1 MLICV
6 KALRAQEMLGIVNSS
21 YAGITGTMI
30 NPAVTVTSPYYL
42 DINILAVDVFVEN
55 NYVYLAKEEYLFS
68 RFFSKNPEFPTHGT
82 DNNMIAYDYYNKK
95 DKKAYANV
103 RVLGPSFA
111 LTFGK
116 HSFGLVTG
124 ARAVMSAKNI
134 PYELAKFGFE
144 QFEYIPQ
151 FDINYIDNRNIYN
164 AQLAWAEI
172 GFNYSYVFKQQGLDY
187 WAAGLTVKNLQG
199 YGGAYVNTETADY
212 VMLEHDTLIVH
223 SLTGEAGYSLP
234 IDYVTNELDRS
245 PLFRGKGIGFDL
257 GIIYEKKK
265 RSSQNT
271 YFNKLCA
278 QNYVPYHY
286 KIGVSLLDIGRVRF
300 KENAEVLVFDDVST
314 YWPGISRVEYSNM
327 HNLTEL
333 LSNQFYGNPT
343 EIIQG
348 NEIKIALPTAISIQA
363 DVNYRNNWFVNGT
376 LVYPIQ
382 LSKTGLIR
390 PVLFAIT
397 PRYQTNFFEASLPLS
412 LYDWTK
418 PRIGLSARFGGFYIG
433 TEKLSAYFHYTDFTG
448 IDFYM
453 GIKVSLFKGNCHDKP
468 SDNCG
473 YDEYKKFVKTKSEKK
488 PKNKKLPKA

>member
-1 MLICV
+1 
-6 KALRAQEMLGIVNSS
+6 
-21 YAGITGTMI
+21 
-30 NPAVTVTSPYYL
+30 
-42 DINILAVDVFVEN
+42 
-55 NYVYLAKEEYLFS
+55 
-68 RFFSKNPEFPTHGT
+68 
-82 DNNMIAYDYYNKK
+82 
-95 DKKAYANV
+95 
-103 RVLGPSFA
+103 
-111 LTFGK
+111 
-116 HSFGLVTG
+116 
-124 ARAVMSAKNI
+124 MSAKNI
-134 PYELAKFGFE
+134 PYDLAKFSFE

-172 GFNYSYVFKQQGLDY
+172 GFNYSYVFKQQSLDY
-187 WAAGLTVKNLQG
+187 WAAGITIKNLLG
-199 YGGAYVNTETADY
+199 YGGGYVNTENADY

-234 IDYVTNELDRS
+234 LDYETNTLARN

-265 RSSQNT
+265 RSSSNA

-300 KENAEVLVFDDVST
+300 KQNAEVLVFNDVST
-314 YWPGISRVEYSNM
+314 YWPGISKVGYSNM
-327 HNLTEL
+327 RNLTEQ

-348 NEIKIALPTAISIQA
+348 NEIKIALPTALSVQA
-363 DVNYRNNWFVNGT
+363 DVNYYNNWFVNGT
-376 LVYPIQ
+376 LVYPLQ
-382 LSKTGLIR
+382 FSKTGLIR

-397 PRYQTNFFEASLPLS
+397 PRFQTSFFEASVPLT

-418 PRIGLSARFGGFYIG
+418 PRIGLSARLGGFYFG
-433 TEKLSAYFHYTDFTG
+433 TEKLSAYFHFTDFTG

-453 GIKVSLFKGNCHDKP
+453 GIKLSLKKGNCHDKP

-473 YDEYKKFVKTKSEKK
+473 YDEYKKYVKTKSDKK
-488 PKNKKLPKA
+488 AKNKKIPTT